1 MKVIFMG
8 TPDFAENILKDLSKE
23 HDIVLC
29 VTQPDKESGRGKD
42 IHYSPVKNWAIE
54 HDVPVFQ
61 PEKIRSQE
69 AIDHL
74 SNIDADVIVVAAFG
88 QILPK
93 EILFMKRFGSV
104 NVHASL
110 LPKYRGA
117 SPIQWAIM
125 NGDEFTGITTM
136 KMGEGLDDGDILL
149 QEKIRIED
157 NETGGSL
164 FEKLSLLGGT
174 LINETL
180 SGLEKGTV
188 KARPQE
194 HDKATKV
201 GLIKKEMGHIDFKK
215 SALDIE
221 RMMRAFD
228 PWPSAWAIFQKK
240 VIKLWSA
247 KVIGELPYDAVEEA
261 KGLELS
267 PGTIIRSRDILYV
280 KTGFSYLMLL
290 SIQVEGKKRMA
301 VADFLRGHDIKTGDS
316 LA

>member
-61 PEKIRSQE
+61 PVKIRSQE

-174 LINETL
+174 LINKTL
-180 SGLEKGTV
+180 DGLEKGTV
-188 KARPQE
+188 KPRPQE

>member
-174 LINETL
+174 LINKTL

-188 KARPQE
+188 KPRPQE

-221 RMMRAFD
+221 RMMRAFN

>member
-174 LINETL
+174 LINKTL

-188 KARPQE
+188 KPRPQE
-194 HDKATKV
+194 HNKATKV

>member
-188 KARPQE
+188 KPRPQE

-221 RMMRAFD
+221 RMMRAFN

>member
-42 IHYSPVKNWAIE
+42 IHYSPVKNFAIE

-74 SNIDADVIVVAAFG
+74 SNIEADVIVVAAFG

-136 KMGEGLDDGDILL
+136 QMGEGLDDGDILL
-149 QEKIRIED
+149 QEKIRIEAD
-157 NETGGSL
+157 ETGGSL
-164 FEKLSLLGGT
+164 FEKLSLLGGK

-180 SGLEKGTV
+180 DGLLKGTV
-188 KARPQE
+188 KARPQDN
-194 HDKATKV
+194 DKATKV
-201 GLIKKEMGHIDFKK
+201 GLIKKEMGHIDFSKNA
-215 SALDIE
+215 SDIE

-228 PWPSAWAIFQKK
+228 PWPSAYAVFQKK
-240 VIKLWSA
+240 VLKLWRA
-247 KVIGELPYDAVEEA
+247 KVTNELPADVA
-261 KGLELS
+261 KEVRSIDLS
-267 PGTIIRSRDILYV
+267 PGNIIRSRDTLYI
-280 KTGFSYLMLL
+280 KTGFSYLIPLT
-290 SIQVEGKKRMA
+290 IQVEGKKRMA
-301 VADFLRGHDIKTGDS
+301 VADFLRGHEIKTGDS

>member
-1 MKVIFMG
+1 MG

-188 KARPQE
+188 KPRPQE
-194 HDKATKV
+194 HNKATKV

-221 RMMRAFD
+221 RMIRAFN

-240 VIKLWSA
+240 VIKFWSA